1 MQRVGWSSPE
11 KELVAYVED
20 ERDKTL
26 EVYKIKPTLLQEHL
40 NTEEDTLA
48 GGYRYRQVFE
58 VIQNATDA
66 ILEGIQQKA
75 EKGRIV
81 VRVVDS
87 KLYVANSGAPL
98 TKDGIV
104 ALLGAH
110 SSSKRKNQIGRF
122 GLGFKSLLAFG
133 GKIDLFSRS
142 VSLRFDAHSCQRA
155 IRDKLDLPSDHPAP
169 GLRIAEILSFEG
181 EAASDSQLAEL
192 GCWATTILRAEI
204 ADTEMQNR
212 VRDELLNFPRQF
224 VLFLP
229 VDVSLELMS
238 TPDETRNIACE
249 RLDDHVVL
257 HENDEAE
264 EWFVFERHVSIDDE
278 AALKDAGRL
287 HARNEVPLI
296 WAVPLSGIEDAA
308 GRFWA
313 FFPTDTLSR
322 VPGIIN
328 APWKIDFG
336 RSALSPGDYNK
347 TVMQAAADLVAEHIS
362 RLSKADDPGRILGA
376 FPRQLELK
384 DEPAA
389 PLVEALWGRLCEM
402 AVVPDGH
409 GHLRPAEALYLHP
422 FDDIELVS
430 QWHESVK
437 LKEAYSEFVHPTCL
451 GRQRMARLNEL
462 RSRLE
467 DELSEPDLCGWFEA
481 ACDATASDVKR
492 CLSLVAR
499 LSETGSWRNIKEE
512 IRRARIVLSDHG
524 QLVAAKDAVI
534 EGVTEDIEG
543 VFPVSPELLSDE
555 EARDVLVNI
564 LQISNLD
571 AGEWARRIREAF
583 KNARWCH
590 KRNNEIWHAVWCL
603 LRGAPP
609 SVLEKLSGLFDDLR
623 IRCCDGVWRFRHQ
636 VLLPGKIVPSP
647 SDDSDPDAGLAVDL
661 EAHQNDRLI
670 FETIGLTEFPRKQ
683 LHEFSKENVS
693 HYYYNAMRAAYR
705 LCLKPDQNPQTGKI
719 NVVGKFRVP
728 HGWEL
733 VENTVGKTQARITQ
747 YYLKSGD
754 FEQCSA
760 TYYGHTT
767 RPEQYPKIS
776 VINPYIWSLLHRGTV
791 LVAGQQV
798 PVGLII
804 KHRARLKAMPA
815 HPFGELENGLAALS
829 EKIPDDY
836 DLGSDWQEKPFWS
849 AVAAYCREE
858 NVSTDQCRALY
869 EWMAEETRH
878 PNLVRTSAGIVDFKT
893 CYVTQ
898 SPALT
903 EAALEAQ
910 VPAIVLSPEA
920 AAFWIER
927 GAQNLEAGVYLEI
940 TWQDDRPVPL
950 VEVFP
955 EFVEVLTEINVEKA
969 LVRFVNGLA
978 LRVADNTVSK
988 PCVLE
993 ARELW
998 LDRDQMDSLN
1008 WQEQMKL
1015 LIGEVVN
1022 AGWFSGDARDALSQL
1037 LEHNVLRLRK
1047 NVADG
1052 TNLTDRLLRAVGTD
1066 PESLLNSFDEAT
1078 RSAIP
1083 DAWLRDGNGNRLAEL
1098 ALLIHGPTVLARLAD
1113 TPYLRGL
1120 QPPSRWGTQ
1129 EARDFVAALGFPPE
1143 FAVSPRAK
1151 RPPEVTVSGPMPL
1164 GQLHDYQSEIIDE
1177 VESIV
1182 QRRGLDARAVISLPT
1197 GAGKT
1202 RVAVEAT
1209 VKHVL
1214 TSDIDHKFV
1223 LWVAQTD
1230 ELCEQAVQSF
1240 RQVWSNIGRA
1250 WTDLRVVRLWAGNP
1264 DPAPSPDDVPT
1275 AIIASIQTLN
1285 SRLGIDR
1292 LLHLKNCAL
1301 VVIDESH
1308 HAITPSYTRFLNWC
1322 LPEEGEEDET
1332 ETRPPV
1338 IGLTATPFRG
1348 RNEEETQ
1355 RLASRFG
1362 RRMLPVAQRQ
1372 VDLYD
1377 QLRED
1382 GILSLVEAEELPH
1395 DTLFEFT
1402 GEEREHFERFNELPD
1417 SALQRLTDDQLRND
1431 LIVDCVQKVAKE
1443 GPVLLFANSVAHAQ
1457 FLAARLCVLG
1467 VSAASIHAGTETA
1480 VRQYFIRRFQQGKI
1494 KVLANYQVLTTGFD
1508 APRTST
1514 IIISRPVFSPVRYM
1528 QMVGRGLRGP
1538 KNGGTEV
1545 CKIITV
1551 IDNLRE
1557 YTNKLAHHYFVQYY
1571 PRS

>member
-1 MQRVGWSSPE
+1 MQKVGWPSPE
-11 KELVAYVED
+11 KELVAYVKD

-26 EVYKIKPTLLQEHL
+26 KVYKIKPTLLQEHL

-48 GGYRYRQVFE
+48 SGYRYRQVFE
-58 VIQNATDA
+58 VIQNAADA

-110 SSSKRKNQIGRF
+110 SSSKRENQIGRF

-142 VSLRFDAHSCQRA
+142 VSLRFDANSCQRA
-155 IRDKLDLPSDHPAP
+155 IRDELGLPSDYPAP
-169 GLRIAEILSFEG
+169 GLRIAEILSFE
-181 EAASDSQLAEL
+181 EEVASDAQLAEL

-212 VRDELLNFPRQF
+212 VHDELLHFPRQF

-229 VDVSLELMS
+229 VDVSLEL
-238 TPDETRNIACE
+238 TPNPDQTRNITCQ

-264 EWFVFERHVSIDDE
+264 EWFVFERLVSIDDE

-296 WAVPLSGIEDAA
+296 WAVPLSRVEDEA

-362 RLSKADDPGRILGA
+362 RLSEADDPGRILGA
-376 FPRQLELK
+376 FPRRLELN

-389 PLVEALWGRLCEM
+389 PLVEALWGRLCKM

-437 LKEAYSEFVHPTCL
+437 LKDACSKFVHPTCL

-467 DELSEPDLCGWFEA
+467 GELPEPDLCAWFEA

-492 CLSLVAR
+492 CLLLVAR
-499 LSETGSWRNIKEE
+499 LSETGNWQHIKNE

-534 EGVTEDIEG
+534 EGATEDIEG

-571 AGEWARRIREAF
+571 EDEWRRRIGQAVE
-583 KNARWCH
+583 NASSRYHNPDDETW
-590 KRNNEIWHAVWCL
+590 RAVWHL

-609 SVLEKLSGLFDDLR
+609 SVLKELSGIFDDLR
-623 IRCCDGVWRFRHQ
+623 IKCCDSVWRFRHQ
-636 VLLPGKIVPSP
+636 VLLPGQIVPLQ
-647 SDDSDPDAGLAVDL
+647 SDDSVPDARLAVDL
-661 EAHQNDRLI
+661 ETHQSDGRI
-670 FETIGLTEFPRKQ
+670 FETIGLTEFPREQ

-693 HYYYNAMRAAYR
+693 RDYDNAMRAAYR

-719 NVVGKFRVP
+719 NVVGKFRAP

-754 FEQCSA
+754 FEQYSA

-767 RPEQYPKIS
+767 RPEQYPRIS
-776 VINPYIWSLLHRGTV
+776 VINPYVWSLLHRAAV
-791 LVAGQQV
+791 LVAGHQV

-804 KHRARLKAMPA
+804 KHRARLNAMPA
-815 HPFGELENGLAALS
+815 HPFEEFENGLAGLN

-836 DLGSDWQEKPFWS
+836 DLGSDWQEEPFWS

-869 EWMAEETRH
+869 EWMAEEMRH

-898 SPALT
+898 SPALA

-910 VPAIVLSPEA
+910 VPAIALAPVA
-920 AAFWIER
+920 AAFWIEQ
-927 GAQNLEAGVYLEI
+927 GAQNLGSVVHLET

-950 VEVFP
+950 FEVIP
-955 EFVEVLTEINVEKA
+955 EFGEVLTETVVDKA
-969 LVRFVNGLA
+969 LVRFVSGLA
-978 LRVADNTVSK
+978 LRIADNTVSK

-993 ARELW
+993 AGELW

-1008 WQEQMKL
+1008 WHEQMEL
-1015 LIGEVVN
+1015 LIEEVVN
-1022 AGWFSGDARDALSQL
+1022 AGWFSGDASAALNQL
-1037 LEHNVLRLRK
+1037 LEHSVLRLRK
-1047 NVADG
+1047 HIADG
-1052 TNLTDRLLRAVGTD
+1052 ADLSDRLLRAVGT
-1066 PESLLNSFDEAT
+1066 PERLLDSFDEAT

-1083 DAWLRDGNGNRLAEL
+1083 DELLRDGNRLAEL
-1098 ALLIHGPTVLARLAD
+1098 ALLIHGPAVLVRLSD
-1113 TPYLRGL
+1113 TLGSRGL

-1177 VESIV
+1177 VKSIV
-1182 QRRGLDARAVISLPT
+1182 RRRGLDARAVISLPT

-1214 TSDIDHKFV
+1214 TSDISDKFV

-1240 RQVWSNIGRA
+1240 RQVWSNIGLT
-1250 WTDLRVVRLWAGNP
+1250 WTDLRVVRLWGGNP

-1275 AIIASIQTLN
+1275 AIIASIQTLT
-1285 SRLGIDR
+1285 SQLGADR
-1292 LLHLKNCAL
+1292 LLLLKNCAL

-1308 HAITPSYTRFLNWC
+1308 HAITPSYTRLLNWF
-1322 LPEEGEEDET
+1322 LPEEGEKNET

-1348 RNEEETQ
+1348 RDEEETQ

-1372 VDLYD
+1372 ADLYD

-1382 GILSLVEAEELPH
+1382 GILSSVEAEALRH
-1395 DTLFEFT
+1395 DIPFEFT
-1402 GEEREHFERFNELPD
+1402 EEELEHFKRFNELPD
-1417 SALQRLTDDQLRND
+1417 SALKRLAGDQSRND
-1431 LIVDCVQKVAKE
+1431 LIVDCVQQAAEE
-1443 GPVLLFANSVAHAQ
+1443 GPVLLFANSVSHAQ

-1467 VSAASIHAGTETA
+1467 VSAASIHADTEKA
-1480 VRQYFIRRFQQGKI
+1480 VRQYFIRRFQQGTI

-1508 APRTST
+1508 APKTST

-1557 YTNKLAHHYFVQYY
+1557 YADRLAYHYFVKYY
-1571 PRS
+1571 ARS

>member
-1 MQRVGWSSPE
+1 MQKVGWPSSE
-11 KELVAYVED
+11 KELVAYVKD

-26 EVYKIKPTLLQEHL
+26 EVYKIKPTLLQEHF

-58 VIQNATDA
+58 VIQNAADA
-66 ILEGIQQKA
+66 ILEGNQPKA

-81 VRVVDS
+81 ARVVDS

-104 ALLGAH
+104 ALFGAH
-110 SSSKRKNQIGRF
+110 SSSKRENQIGRF

-142 VSLRFDAHSCQRA
+142 VSLRFDAHSCQRT
-155 IRDKLDLPSDHPAP
+155 IRDELDLASDHPAP
-169 GLRIAEILSFEG
+169 GLRIAEILSFEE
-181 EAASDSQLAEL
+181 EAASDAQLVEL

-204 ADTEMQNR
+204 ADTEMQSHVHN
-212 VRDELLNFPRQF
+212 ELLNFPRQF

-238 TPDETRNIACE
+238 TPDTTRNITCQ

-257 HENDEAE
+257 HEDDEAE
-264 EWFVFERHVSIDDE
+264 KWFVFERRVPIDNE

-347 TVMQAAADLVAEHIS
+347 TVMKAAADLVAEHIS
-362 RLSKADDPGRILGA
+362 RLSEADDPGRILGA

-389 PLVEALWGRLCEM
+389 PLVEALWDRLCEM

-409 GHLRPAEALYLHP
+409 GHLRPAKALYLHP

-437 LKEAYSEFVHPTCL
+437 LKDACSKFVHPTCL
-451 GRQRMARLNEL
+451 ERQRMARLKEL
-462 RSRLE
+462 RTKLE
-467 DELSEPDLCGWFEA
+467 DELPEPDLCAWLEA
-481 ACDATASDVKR
+481 ACDATVSDVKC

-499 LSETGSWRNIKEE
+499 LPETGNWRHIKNE
-512 IRRARIVLSDHG
+512 IRRARIVLSQHG
-524 QLVAAKDAVI
+524 RLVAAKDAVI
-534 EGVTEDIEG
+534 EGTTEDIEG

-571 AGEWARRIREAF
+571 EGEWRRRIRQAVE
-583 KNARWCH
+583 NASPRCH
-590 KRNNEIWHAVWCL
+590 NPDDETWRAVWRL
-603 LRGAPP
+603 LRSAPP
-609 SVLEKLSGLFDDLR
+609 SVLEKLSGIFDDLR
-623 IRCCDGVWRFRHQ
+623 IKCCDGGWRFRHQ
-636 VLLPGKIVPSP
+636 VLLPGRIVPFK
-647 SDDSDPDAGLAVDL
+647 SDDSGRDARLAVDL
-661 EAHQNDRLI
+661 ETHQNDRLI

-683 LHEFSKENVS
+683 IHEFLTENVS
-693 HYYYNAMRAAYR
+693 CDYNRAMLAAYR
-705 LCLKPDQNPQTGKI
+705 SCLKPHQKPQTGLI
-719 NVVGKFRVP
+719 NVIGEFKAP
-728 HGWEL
+728 HGWKL
-733 VENTVGKTQARITQ
+733 VENTVGETQARITQ

-754 FEQCSA
+754 FKQCSA
-760 TYYGHTT
+760 TQYGHTT

-776 VINPYIWSLLHRGTV
+776 VINPCIWSLLHRGIV

-804 KHRARLKAMPA
+804 KHQDRLNAMPA
-815 HPFGELENGLAALS
+815 HPFNEFENGLAALS

-858 NVSTDQCRALY
+858 NVGPDQCRAIY

-878 PNLVRTSAGIVDFKT
+878 PNPVRTGAGIVEFTT

-898 SPALT
+898 SPALA

-910 VPAIVLSPEA
+910 VPTIALSPVA

-927 GAQNLEAGVYLEI
+927 GAQNLEAVVHLEI

-950 VEVFP
+950 VEVVP
-955 EFVEVLTEINVEKA
+955 EFGEVLTETAVEKA

-993 ARELW
+993 AGELW

-1008 WQEQMKL
+1008 WREQMKL
-1015 LIGEVVN
+1015 LIREVVN
-1022 AGWFSGDARDALSQL
+1022 AGWFSGDASAALSQL
-1037 LEHNVLRLRK
+1037 LAHSVLRLRK

-1052 TNLTDRLLRAVGTD
+1052 ADLPDRLLRAVGTA
-1066 PESLLNSFDEAT
+1066 PERLLDSFDEAT

-1083 DAWLRDGNGNRLAEL
+1083 DALLRDGNRLAEL
-1098 ALLIHGPTVLARLAD
+1098 ALLIHGPVILARLSD
-1113 TPYLRGL
+1113 TLRLKGL

-1129 EARDFVAALGFPPE
+1129 EARDFVAALGFPSE

-1164 GQLHDYQSEIIDE
+1164 GKLHDYQSKIIDE

-1182 QRRGLDARAVISLPT
+1182 RRRGLDARAVISLPT

-1214 TSDIDHKFV
+1214 TSDIGDKFV

-1250 WTDLRVVRLWAGNP
+1250 WTDLRVVRLWGGNP

-1275 AIIASIQTLN
+1275 AIIASIQTLT
-1285 SRLGIDR
+1285 SRLGTDR
-1292 LLHLKNCAL
+1292 LRLLKNCAL

-1308 HAITPSYTRFLNWC
+1308 HAITPSYTRLLNWFFSK
-1322 LPEEGEEDET
+1322 EKEKDET

-1348 RNEEETQ
+1348 RDEEETQ

-1362 RRMLPVAQRQ
+1362 RRMLPVARRQ
-1372 VDLYD
+1372 ADLYD

-1382 GILSLVEAEELPH
+1382 GILSSVTAEALRH
-1395 DTLFEFT
+1395 DIPFEFT
-1402 GEEREHFERFNELPD
+1402 EEELEHFKRFNELAE
-1417 SALQRLTDDQLRND
+1417 SALQRLAGDQSRND
-1431 LIVDCVQKVAKE
+1431 LIIDCVQKAAAE

-1480 VRQYFIRRFQQGKI
+1480 VRQYFIRRFQQGRI
-1494 KVLANYQVLTTGFD
+1494 QVLANYQVLTTGFD

-1538 KNGGTEV
+1538 KNGGTKV

-1557 YTNKLAHHYFVQYY
+1557 YTNKLAYHYFVKYY

>member
-1 MQRVGWSSPE
+1 MQKVGWPSPE
-11 KELVAYVED
+11 KELVSYVED
-20 ERDKTL
+20 ERAKIL
-26 EVYKIKPTLLQEHL
+26 EVYKIKPTLLQEHF

-58 VIQNATDA
+58 VIQNAADA
-66 ILEGIQQKA
+66 ILEGNQPKA

-155 IRDKLDLPSDHPAP
+155 IRDKLDLPSDHPTP

-296 WAVPLSGIEDAA
+296 WAVPLSGIEEEA

-336 RSALSPGDYNK
+336 RSALNSGDYNK
-347 TVMQAAADLVAEHIS
+347 TVMKAAADLVAEHIPK
-362 RLSKADDPGRILGA
+362 LSDANDPGRVLDA
-376 FPRQLELK
+376 FPRELERK
-384 DEPAA
+384 KEPAA
-389 PLVEALWGRLCEM
+389 PLVETLWDRLCEM

-422 FDDIELVS
+422 FDDLKLVS
-430 QWHESVK
+430 QWQESVK
-437 LKEAYSEFVHPTCL
+437 FKDAYSKFVHPTCL
-451 GRQRMARLNEL
+451 RHQRIARLRGL

-467 DELSEPDLCGWFEA
+467 GELPKPDLCKWFEA
-481 ACDATASDVKR
+481 ACGATASDVKR

-499 LSETGSWRNIKEE
+499 LSETGNWRNIKEE

-534 EGVTEDIEG
+534 EGATEDIEG

-571 AGEWARRIREAF
+571 EGEWERRIREAV
-583 KNARWCH
+583 KNALRQYH
-590 KRNNEIWHAVWCL
+590 NRDNETWRAVWRL

-609 SVLEKLSGLFDDLR
+609 SALKKLSNLFDDLR
-623 IRCCDGVWRFRHQ
+623 IRCRDGVWRSRHK
-636 VLLPGKIVPSP
+636 VLLPGQIVPVQ
-647 SDDSDPDAGLAVDL
+647 SDDGGPDADLAVDL
-661 EAHQNDRLI
+661 ETHQNDRLI
-670 FETIGLTEFPRKQ
+670 FETIELTEFPRKQ

-693 HYYYNAMRAAYR
+693 HYYDNAMWAAYR
-705 LCLKPDQNPQTGKI
+705 LFLKPDQNPQTGKI
-719 NVVGKFRVP
+719 NVVGKFRAP

-767 RPEQYPKIS
+767 RPEQYPKIP
-776 VINPYIWSLLHRGTV
+776 VINPYIWSLLYRGTV

-804 KHRARLKAMPA
+804 KHRARLNAMPA
-815 HPFGELENGLAALS
+815 HPFDEFEKGLAKLR
-829 EKIPDDY
+829 EKIPNGY
-836 DLGSDWQEKPFWS
+836 DLGGDWQEEPFWS

-858 NVSTDQCRALY
+858 NVSTDQCRAIY
-869 EWMAEETRH
+869 EWMAEESRH
-878 PNLVRTSAGIVDFKT
+878 PNLVRTSAGIVEFKT

-898 SPALT
+898 SPALA

-910 VPAIVLSPEA
+910 VPAIALSPMA
-920 AAFWIER
+920 AAFWIGRE
-927 GAQNLEAGVYLEI
+927 AQNLEDAVHLES
-940 TWQDDRPVPL
+940 TQRDDRPVPL
-950 VEVFP
+950 VEVVP
-955 EFVEVLTEINVEKA
+955 EFGEVLPETAVEKA

-993 ARELW
+993 AGELW

-1008 WQEQMKL
+1008 WHEQMKL

-1037 LEHNVLRLRK
+1037 LAHSVLRLRK

-1052 TNLTDRLLRAVGTD
+1052 ADLPDRLLRAVGAA
-1066 PESLLNSFDEAT
+1066 PERLLDSFDEAT

-1083 DAWLRDGNGNRLAEL
+1083 DALLRDGNRLAEL
-1098 ALLIHGPTVLARLAD
+1098 ALRIHGPVILARLSD
-1113 TPYLRGL
+1113 TLRSKGL

-1182 QRRGLDARAVISLPT
+1182 RRRGLDARAVISLPT

-1214 TSDIDHKFV
+1214 TSDTGDKFV

-1250 WTDLRVVRLWAGNP
+1250 WTDLRVVRLWGGNP

-1275 AIIASIQTLN
+1275 AIIASIQTLT
-1285 SRLGIDR
+1285 SRLGADR
-1292 LLHLKNCAL
+1292 LRLLKNCAL

-1308 HAITPSYTRFLNWC
+1308 HAITPSYTRLLNWF
-1322 LPEEGEEDET
+1322 LPEERKEDET

-1348 RNEEETQ
+1348 RDEEETQ
-1355 RLASRFG
+1355 RLASRFD
-1362 RRMLPVAQRQ
+1362 RRMLPGAQRQ
-1372 VDLYD
+1372 ADLYD
-1377 QLRED
+1377 QLRKD
-1382 GILSLVEAEELPH
+1382 GILSSVEAEALRH
-1395 DTLFEFT
+1395 DIPFEFT
-1402 GEEREHFERFNELPD
+1402 EEELEHFKRFNELPD
-1417 SALQRLTDDQLRND
+1417 SALQRLAGDQSRND
-1431 LIVDCVQKVAKE
+1431 LIVDCVQKAAEE
-1443 GPVLLFANSVAHAQ
+1443 GPVLLFANSVSHAQ

-1467 VSAASIHAGTETA
+1467 VSAASIHASTETA
-1480 VRQYFIRRFQQGKI
+1480 VRQYFIRHFQQGEI

-1538 KNGGTEV
+1538 KNGGTKV

-1551 IDNLRE
+1551 IDNLRQ
-1557 YTNKLAHHYFVQYY
+1557 YANRLAYHYFVKYY
-1571 PRS
+1571 LRS